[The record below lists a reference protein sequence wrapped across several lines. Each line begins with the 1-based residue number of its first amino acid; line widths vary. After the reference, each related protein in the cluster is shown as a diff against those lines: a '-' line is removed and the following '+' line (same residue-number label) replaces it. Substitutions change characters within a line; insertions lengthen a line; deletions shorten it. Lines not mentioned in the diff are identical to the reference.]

1 MFLIPGAILG
11 QIVGKLGANKGLG
24 LARG

>member
-11 QIVGKLGANKGLG
+11 QIVGNVGANKGLG